1 MSTAVELARFV
12 GENRQTMRAVDEG
25 MQETAELFGDKM
37 VMKFKGK
44 LEICGEG
51 LSMPKGSWYKYRRFL
66 NEETGEVVQI
76 SSVGVGS
83 KIDSYIQS
91 GLRAEFFF
99 ARTGPELILY
109 AINTD
114 GRSVNDLPTAAAAI
128 NAVQQAG
135 RSLTLAAICMV
146 PVFGFGL
153 LLLPMAAKQ
162 RKIAKQCATE
172 EEIRKLLAS

>member
-51 LSMPKGSWYKYRRFL
+51 LSMPKGSWYKYLRFL
-66 NEETGEVVQI
+66 NEETEEVVQI

-99 ARTGPELILY
+99 A
-109 AINTD
+109 
-114 GRSVNDLPTAAAAI
+114 
-128 NAVQQAG
+128 
-135 RSLTLAAICMV
+135 
-146 PVFGFGL
+146 
-153 LLLPMAAKQ
+153 
-162 RKIAKQCATE
+162 
-172 EEIRKLLAS
+172 